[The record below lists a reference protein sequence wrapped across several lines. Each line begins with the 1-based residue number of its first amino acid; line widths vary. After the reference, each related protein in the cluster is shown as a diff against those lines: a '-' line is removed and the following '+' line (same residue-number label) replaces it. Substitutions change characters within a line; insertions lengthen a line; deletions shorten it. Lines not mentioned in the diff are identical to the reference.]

1 LGRERQKIAR
11 TMRVLAFAHQPSA
24 RRVYQPAAPLRN
36 GPSPASAAD
45 SRREQA
51 VARERILVQ
60 LGHKAAEAV
69 DPLPQIGRGRK
80 GPPVESPR
88 APDNPSARSS
98 ALAVAR
104 SSPSTRYPPRD
115 TTTSAAGERM
125 PAVGLTEPLDHGSGC
140 SVLTLLRWTPL
151 TP

>member
-1 LGRERQKIAR
+1 
-11 TMRVLAFAHQPSA
+11 RVLAFAHQPSA

-69 DPLPQIGRGRK
+69 DPLPQIGRGRI
-80 GPPVESPR
+80 GPHVEAPR
-88 APDNPSARSS
+88 APANPRAPPITRARGAGPRRSRNQGPRRGTRLATRRPAPPASAC
-98 ALAVAR
+98 
-104 SSPSTRYPPRD
+104 
-115 TTTSAAGERM
+115 
-125 PAVGLTEPLDHGSGC
+125 PLSG
-140 SVLTLLRWTPL
+140 
-151 TP
+151 